1 MDGSCKI
8 IVSAANQHKDN
19 IVFRTKEQEEVGGR
33 RRGGSIEMN
42 DMVTAQGGVRV
53 KKKTTTTTKSQKNVK
68 QNIIE
73 LELVTRCSNS
83 TVHTFCVCVLQGV
96 TAASRIS
103 EGCFTPAP
111 SRHRTLEPYWCC
123 NLLTCVTAAVRGR
136 SSQAR
141 QVFVTDCCVAI
152 VSLNHLY
159 FVFYITYSLCAFRP
173 GVFLARGLRCFVL
186 SLLV

>member
-1 MDGSCKI
+1 
-8 IVSAANQHKDN
+8 
-19 IVFRTKEQEEVGGR
+19 
-33 RRGGSIEMN
+33 MN

-53 KKKTTTTTKSQKNVK
+53 KKTTTTTKSQKNVK
-68 QNIIE
+68 QNIIK
-73 LELVTRCSNS
+73 LELVTRFSNS
-83 TVHTFCVCVLQGV
+83 TVHTFFVCVLQGV

-159 FVFYITYSLCAFRP
+159 FVFYITYSLLCFQAGCLLGQGLEVFCSFSPCVSCLKYCSDLAAPP
-173 GVFLARGLRCFVL
+173 GTTD
-186 SLLV
+186 